1 MGSVPVKVLMSNP
14 RAVRLANS
22 PISVGCETP
31 VKVFMSKNRSVRL
44 VKSPISVGSL
54 PVKVLSDKSR

>member
-1 MGSVPVKVLMSNP
+1 MKVLMSNP
-14 RAVRLANS
+14 RAPVRLANS
-22 PISVGCETP
+22 PISVGCET